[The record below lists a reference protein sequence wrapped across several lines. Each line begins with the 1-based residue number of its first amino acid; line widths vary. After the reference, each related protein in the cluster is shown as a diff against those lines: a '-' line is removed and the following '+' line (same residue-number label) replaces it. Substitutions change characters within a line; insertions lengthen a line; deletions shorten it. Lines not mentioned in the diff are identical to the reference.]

1 MKATMLAAGFLA
13 LAALGATAQAKLTPV
28 EPERRAATVSLDAVA
43 MTSEPLGAM
52 LESDY
57 FTAPPTPYAAGRVF
71 PCRLQIRVFDKT
83 RIAQSC
89 H

>member
-1 MKATMLAAGFLA
+1 MKVIFAAAGLFA
-13 LAALGATAQAKLTPV
+13 LAAFGATAQAKPTPV
-28 EPERRAATVSLDAVA
+28 EPQKLATLSADDAA

-57 FTAPPTPYAAGRVF
+57 FNVPPVPFAAGRMS
-71 PCRLQIRVFDKT
+71 PCRMQLRLFDKT